1 MSDYTTTPRLGL
13 FKPTFDADDDQ
24 WGNHW
29 NANADILDAAVG
41 TGGGGGASITIS
53 DTVPTIFPGALW
65 FDSVGLQLYIGYND
79 GTSTQWVTA
88 NNQGLGGDFM
98 FGITKTDRSGAITL
112 GNQAQQ
118 LMAANTSRRGWSLQN
133 KSTAN
138 LWFNDLGGSADPA
151 ANSSTYLPP
160 GAYYESESNGASV
173 TSVSLIGDATGAQYV
188 CKEW

>member
-1 MSDYTTTPRLGL
+1 MVIG
-13 FKPTFDADDDQ
+13 
-24 WGNHW
+24 
-29 NANADILDAAVG
+29 DAAPAVMN
-41 TGGGGGASITIS
+41 
-53 DTVPTIFPGALW
+53 GALW

-112 GNQAQQ
+112 GNQAQV
-118 LMAANTSRRGWSLQN
+118 LMAANTARRGWSLQN
-133 KSTAN
+133 KSTSN
-138 LWFNDLGGSADPA
+138 MWFNDLGGTASTT
-151 ANSSTYLPP
+151 ANNSTSLPS

-173 TSVSLIGDATGAQYV
+173 TSVSIIGDTTGAQFV